1 MYKNQT
7 RSWVKH
13 LDFMIIDVLCMQL
26 SFILSY
32 LVWVNF
38 SNPYQYPVYQYQAS
52 IFIVSQLVV
61 MLFTNNYEG
70 IVRRGNMQEAVAII
84 RYVSAIFIVAI
95 VYLFLVH
102 QSTLAS
108 RMQFGLTFAYFML
121 IDFIARW
128 INKRRIRSGHLEK
141 KKSLVLITSMGLVNQ
156 ALKKLNG
163 EDEDDYR
170 DFFVSS
176 ILLLDAKDDT
186 PLPDFGIPV
195 AKLDKQAI
203 RNMSHEWVDEV
214 FILQPDNMALPGR
227 LMDDLLEMGMTVNF
241 TTMAMGDERWPVTE
255 VRKVGDYQV
264 LTSSIQIA
272 SLGQVMLKRLMDI
285 LGGLFGSFIT
295 IILFIFVAPAIYAKS
310 PGPIFFKQ
318 DRVGRNGK
326 IFKMY
331 KFRSMYLDAE
341 ERKAQLMEQNKIQD
355 GMMFKMDDDPRI
367 IGSEKKDANGNPK
380 GIGNFIR
387 KTSIDE
393 FPQFFNVL
401 KGDMSL
407 VGTRPPTVDEWEK
420 YDLGHRVRMSIKPG
434 ITGLWQISGRSAITD
449 FREVVRLDREYI
461 EHWNI
466 GLDLKILW
474 KTVGVVIKGRGA
486 E

>member
-13 LDFMIIDVLCMQL
+13 LDFMIIDMLCMQL

-61 MLFTNNYEG
+61 MLFANNYEG

-128 INKRRIRSGHLEK
+128 LNKRRIRSGHLEK
-141 KKSLVLITSMGLVNQ
+141 KKSLALITSMGLVNQ

-186 PLPDFGIPV
+186 TLPDFGIPV

-285 LGGLFGSFIT
+285 LGGLVGSFIT